1 MTEYAK
7 KESLLANAAIFAQPF
22 RLVFRRIV
30 NVALTLFTIAYI
42 TSFGLILAERGR
54 DHLPPEPLDA
64 AVQSFL
70 RTIQFFVD
78 HPQSY
83 YWQRADVPAFTLVSD
98 ILVNSAGLLLIALG
112 VAFIVGVSL
121 GIGAAVSRNKLF
133 STLIVVLSTLG
144 ISIPSFLLAMLFWVA
159 NIQAHRS
166 FEMEVL
172 PSAGFGWDSHLI
184 MPVLVLAMRPLA
196 QIAQVTYVSLTDVLG
211 QDYIRTARA
220 KGLHER
226 VVRNVHALRNVLI
239 PVLTTI
245 GTSLRFSLASLPVVE
260 LFFNWPG
267 VGLTLLHAIDLG
279 MSSFVTDLI
288 LSFGIF
294 FLAVNLLIEFV
305 FPLIDARLRSDGDE
319 QERED
324 RSTVADWMRGLV
336 QGLRAWIRRARGI
349 PNQSEATLPALPA
362 LPDSPDDDKSIDI
375 PYSRIRIFSRI
386 FKNPSLLLGSILI
399 FGLTGLLLFGGSLT
413 SVSPYETNN
422 VMVVEGEISAPPF
435 PPSTVFPWG
444 SDYVGRDI
452 QSLVLHGARQTLSL
466 AFFGMAA
473 RLLLGVILGT
483 VAGWKRDTWLDRF
496 ISGAVG
502 VWAAFP
508 VTLFAM
514 LLIQGLGIQQGM
526 WVFIVAISVVGWGE
540 VAQIVRGQVI
550 SLKPQPYI
558 ESARSVGA
566 RSVQILGR
574 HVLPN
579 LMNSL
584 IVLAVLETGGILM
597 LLAELGYLN
606 IFLGGGFQAIIADT
620 GTSSVAVYF
629 SDVPE
634 WAALIANVRNW
645 WRSYPWMA
653 LYPGAAFFLS
663 IIAFNILGEGLRR
676 FLDESQANLSRLF
689 NRYTFSAGIVV
700 ILALTLL
707 LQASTPLGQYRPEGL
722 KFDPQR
728 VMKDIEAL
736 SSYEYQGRE
745 TGTPGTEL
753 AAQYIAKRMEEN
765 GLLPAGEKQTYL
777 QALLRPRR
785 HLTETPLLALVGEDG
800 EADLGFKYRQ
810 DFAELAGTKRYG
822 EAQATILGIAFGPLI
837 TDTGSR
843 DPYRLLNTETRDHIL
858 IVRGEDYEKID
869 GIAVP
874 GILIVVDDH
883 FSIERKDLYPAEISS
898 TQRLR
903 DVPTMI
909 ISTELAEVLLD
920 TAGSSLSALEELGRT
935 LDVNQSALTGE
946 GVTVKMS
953 INAQLYEDY
962 SNDNYINVIGGIPGE
977 GTLSG
982 AQNQVIIVSAYYDG
996 LGIGPDGQFYPGAND
1011 NASGVAVM
1019 LELARLMTESAYKPE
1034 KTMIFVAWAGGERG
1048 EGLSV
1053 VNVMNAR
1060 PGANQLTVEVV
1071 FELSGVGYGSGDSI
1085 ALGEESSY
1093 RLVKLFQSAA
1103 GKYNDATTMRGRGPH
1118 YGGES
1123 GSSFGDRSALTL
1135 SVSWDGSDALAH
1147 TARDVPAIIDPEKLF
1162 QVGRS
1167 SLLTLMVLSRETT
1180 Y

>member
-1 MTEYAK
+1 MTEYAN
-7 KESLLANAAIFAQPF
+7 KESLSEKAAIFVQPF
-22 RLVFRRIV
+22 RLVFRRIF
-30 NVALTLFTIAYI
+30 NIALTLSTIAYI

-64 AVQSFL
+64 AAQSFL

-83 YWQRADVPAFTLVSD
+83 YWQKADIPAFTLVSD
-98 ILVNSAGLLLIALG
+98 ILGNSAGLLLIALG
-112 VAFIVGVSL
+112 VAFVVGVSL
-121 GIGAAVSRNKLF
+121 GIGAAVSKNKMF

-144 ISIPSFLLAMLFWVA
+144 ISMPSFLLAMLFWVA

-166 FEMEVL
+166 FDMEVL

-196 QIAQVTYVSLTDVLG
+196 QIAQVAYVSLTDVLG

-226 VVRNVHALRNVLI
+226 VVRNVHALPNVLI

-260 LFFNWPG
+260 LFFDWPG
-267 VGLTLLHAIDLG
+267 VGLSLLHAIDLG

-288 LSFGIF
+288 LSLGIF

-319 QERED
+319 QEHED
-324 RSTVADWMRGLV
+324 RSTVADWVRGLV
-336 QGLRAWIRRARGI
+336 QGVQAWMRRVRGI
-349 PNQSEATLPALPA
+349 TGQSVSTLPALPA
-362 LPDSPDDDKSIDI
+362 LPDSPDGDKSIDI

-399 FGLTGLLLFGGSLT
+399 LGLTGLLLFGGRLT
-413 SVSPYETNN
+413 PVSPYETNN
-422 VMVVEGEISAPPF
+422 VMIIEGEIGAPPF

-452 QSLVLHGARQTLSL
+452 QSLVLNGARQTLSL

-473 RLLLGVILGT
+473 RLLLGIILGT
-483 VAGWKRDTWLDRF
+483 VAGWKRNTWLDRF

-514 LLIQGLGIQQGM
+514 LLIQGLGIQQGI
-526 WVFIVAISVVGWGE
+526 WVFVVAISVVGWGE

-566 RSVQILGR
+566 RSAQILSR
-574 HVLPN
+574 HILPN

-620 GTSSVAVYF
+620 GTSSIAVSF

-689 NRYTFSAGIVV
+689 NRYTFASGVV
-700 ILALTLL
+700 VVLGLSLF
-707 LQASTPLGQYRPEGL
+707 LQASTPLSQYRPEGS
-722 KFDPQR
+722 KFDAQR
-728 VMKDIEAL
+728 VIKDIEVL
-736 SSYEYQGRE
+736 SSLEYQGRE
-745 TGTPGTEL
+745 TGTPGAEL

-765 GLLPAGEKQTYL
+765 GILPAGEKQTYL
-777 QALLRPRR
+777 QTLLRPRR
-785 HLTETPLLALVGEDG
+785 HLTESPFLALVDEDG
-800 EADLGFKYRQ
+800 ETGLEFIYRR
-810 DFAELAGTKRYG
+810 DFSELAGAKRYG
-822 EAQATILGIAFGPLI
+822 EAQAPILGVAFGPLVN
-837 TDTGSR
+837 DTGAR
-843 DPYRLLNTETRDHIL
+843 DPYGLLNTEARDYVL
-858 IVRGEDYEKID
+858 IVRGEDFEKID
-869 GIAVP
+869 GVAVP
-874 GILIVVDDH
+874 GILIVADDR
-883 FSIERKDLYPAEISS
+883 FSIERKDLYPTELSS
-898 TQRLR
+898 AQRLR

-909 ISTELAEVLLD
+909 IAPELAERLLA
-920 TAGSSLSALEELGRT
+920 TAGSNLTELEEMGSTLG
-935 LDVNQSALTGE
+935 VNQIAFAGE
-946 GVTVKMS
+946 GGTVKMA
-953 INAQLYEDY
+953 IKADLYEDY
-962 SNDNYINVIGGIPGE
+962 SNDNYVNVIGGIPGE
-977 GTLSG
+977 GVLSG
-982 AQNQVIIVSAYYDG
+982 LQNQVIIVSAYYDG
-996 LGIGPDGQFYPGAND
+996 LGVGPDGQFYPGAND

-1019 LELARLMTESAYKPE
+1019 LELARLMAESAYKPE
-1034 KTMIFVAWAGGERG
+1034 KTMIFVAWAGGERN

-1071 FELSGVGYGSGDSI
+1071 FELSGVGYGTGDAIS
-1085 ALGEESSY
+1085 LGEESSY
-1093 RLVKLFQSAA
+1093 RLVKLFQNAA
-1103 GKYNDATTMRGRGPH
+1103 GKYNDATTTRGRDPH
-1118 YGGES
+1118 YGEES
-1123 GSSFGDRSALTL
+1123 VSGFGDRSALTL
-1135 SVSWDGSDALAH
+1135 SVSWDGSDELAH
-1147 TARDVPAIIDPEKLF
+1147 TPRDVPELIDPDKLL

-1167 SLLTLMVLSRETT
+1167 SLLTLLVLSRETT